1 MEHVE
6 NRIDKIEQKLSS
18 HDTSIDQLEKGL
30 EDQRRVN
37 AEILDKLNRLVYR
50 DEVSTAVYDHQKLQ
64 CQTLFDTRYVLKSM
78 LKFDVIEMI
87 AENYQKKIDK
97 TNSISYII
105 NNIIDIT
112 WKVAIIF
119 GGFYGFV
126 SLLGG

>member
-64 CQTLFDTRYVLKSM
+64 CQTFFDTRYVLKSM